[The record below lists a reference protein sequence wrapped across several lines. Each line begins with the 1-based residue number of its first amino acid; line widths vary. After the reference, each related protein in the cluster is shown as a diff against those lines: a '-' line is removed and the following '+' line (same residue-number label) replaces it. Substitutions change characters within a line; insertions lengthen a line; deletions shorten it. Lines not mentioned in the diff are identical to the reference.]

1 MFDADRCH
9 VYQIWTTCKE
19 NWDAS
24 GLATFATSSSGGKTG
39 KSLPKKRV
47 GMGSAWVQ
55 RRDTYFLDK
64 WVAKSSM
71 AMYCKSSTAS
81 VLRLRRVL
89 WPSLNWQHDTSKQCH
104 PLTQFESN
112 LDLTVDISR
121 LRFPDFGISWG
132 TEGGGRPLTPPV
144 TKRRSALEEARTCQ
158 NYPGT
163 QDGDLKLRKTWNGK
177 HQKASEKSTKKWRKL
192 NKWRRTEH
200 QYYLLGLCWH
210 LFQNLSR
217 SMDQDR
223 SGRFIFT
230 FAKCVP
236 WMFMFITLYIVLRQK
251 FCALVTSLKYGTSRL
266 WQ

>member
-1 MFDADRCH
+1 MFDADRCR

-19 NWDAS
+19 NSDAL

-47 GMGSAWVQ
+47 GMGRAWVQ

-81 VLRLRRVL
+81 VLCLRRVL
-89 WPSLNWQHDTSKQCH
+89 WPSLNWQHNTSKQCH

-158 NYPGT
+158 N
-163 QDGDLKLRKTWNGK
+163 
-177 HQKASEKSTKKWRKL
+177 
-192 NKWRRTEH
+192 
-200 QYYLLGLCWH
+200 
-210 LFQNLSR
+210 
-217 SMDQDR
+217 
-223 SGRFIFT
+223 
-230 FAKCVP
+230 
-236 WMFMFITLYIVLRQK
+236 
-251 FCALVTSLKYGTSRL
+251 
-266 WQ
+266 